1 MTSYIRR
8 RLVTTVPVILGVSF
22 MVFMMLHLLPGDPV
36 LMMLTEHR
44 GGTAPS
50 SAASVTQETYDDMRA
65 YMGLDE
71 PLPVQFGNFL
81 SGVVQGDLGRSF
93 RSQEPVLDVILR
105 NLPHTIRLAFASLG
119 LAIVFGLVLGTLSA
133 LKRGTWLD
141 GFIMSLAVLGVSIP
155 SFWLGIMLI
164 LLFSLYLGIIPAVG
178 AGGLG
183 IILPAFALGTG
194 ATGIMARLVR
204 SSLIEVL
211 NQDYIRTARAK
222 GLSQSSVMIRHALK
236 NGLIPVVTVAG
247 LQFGNLLGGT
257 VVIETVF
264 ARPGVGHVAIN
275 AILGRDFPVIQGV
288 VLFAA
293 LTYVFANLCVDLMYA
308 WLDPRI
314 SL

>member
-1 MTSYIRR
+1 MTAYLRR
-8 RLVTTVPVILGVSF
+8 RLITTIPVILGVSF
-22 MVFMMLHLLPGDPV
+22 VVFIMLHILPGDPV

-44 GGTAPS
+44 GGTAPA
-50 SAASVTQETYDDMRA
+50 SAETITQETYDNMRA
-65 YMGLDE
+65 YLGLDD

-81 SGVVQGDLGRSF
+81 IGAVQGDLGRSF
-93 RSQEPVLDVILR
+93 RSQDPVLDIIIR
-105 NLPHTIRLAFASLG
+105 NLPHTIRLAIASLG
-119 LAIVFGLVLGTLSA
+119 VAVVIGLVLGTLSA

-141 GFIMSLAVLGVSIP
+141 GAIMSLAVLGVSMP
-155 SFWLGIMLI
+155 NFWLGIMLI
-164 LLFSLYLGIIPAVG
+164 LVFSLYLGLIPAVG
-178 AGGLG
+178 AGGIG

-194 ATGIMARLVR
+194 AAGIMARLVR
-204 SSLIEVL
+204 SSLIDVM

-222 GLSQSSVMIRHALK
+222 GLRPSSVMVRHALK
-236 NGLIPVVTVAG
+236 NALIPVVTVAG

-264 ARPGVGHVAIN
+264 ARPGVGHVAVN